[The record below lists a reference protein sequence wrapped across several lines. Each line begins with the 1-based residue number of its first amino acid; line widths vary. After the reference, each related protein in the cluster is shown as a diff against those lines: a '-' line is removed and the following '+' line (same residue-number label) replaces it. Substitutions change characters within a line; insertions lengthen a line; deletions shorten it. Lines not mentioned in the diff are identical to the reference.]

1 MQAQRLLMEAR
12 AGISAPATNGIG
24 AAKAAEA
31 GDRGGGAA
39 APSGPDPRLRAPERH
54 FTLVSRVFLTI
65 SQAQAAVGVCVC
77 PLLGWLRTLLCLHC
91 GLRPYALSS
100 QPAFKPGTATWNTDD
115 PDQQP
120 WLKNK
125 KPKHGA
131 KKEPPPPELVAPPP
145 PTAYLTS
152 AKLTKSIYTTGK

>member
-65 SQAQAAVGVCVC
+65 SKAGHNVGNLVFELYADKQPNTAENFVN
-77 PLLGWLRTLLCLHC
+77 LC
-91 GLRPYALSS
+91 A
-100 QPAFKPGTATWNTDD
+100 
-115 PDQQP
+115 
-120 WLKNK
+120 
-125 KPKHGA
+125 
-131 KKEPPPPELVAPPP
+131 
-145 PTAYLTS
+145 
-152 AKLTKSIYTTGK
+152 